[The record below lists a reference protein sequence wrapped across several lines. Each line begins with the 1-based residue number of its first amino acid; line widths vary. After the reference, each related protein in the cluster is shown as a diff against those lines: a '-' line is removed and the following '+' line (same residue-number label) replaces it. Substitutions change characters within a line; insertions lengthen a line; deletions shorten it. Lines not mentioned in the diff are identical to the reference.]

1 MALFHMKTRIC
12 LAYLLNNCR
21 LKLRP
26 HAFQMKLTKSE
37 QTYII
42 VNVSNDDTKIHKKQ
56 KIFAPVLTA
65 INKSP
70 QATCAIVEPESSLTI
85 LGDRDAVLTTESLS
99 SFVLLLTVVVVVVKL
114 F

>member
-1 MALFHMKTRIC
+1 MYQTMKQ
-12 LAYLLNNCR
+12 A
-21 LKLRP
+21 
-26 HAFQMKLTKSE
+26 
-37 QTYII
+37 
-42 VNVSNDDTKIHKKQ
+42 HKKA
-56 KIFAPVLTA
+56 KPKSFLPVLTA

-85 LGDRDAVLTTESLS
+85 LGDRDAVLTIESLS